1 MDFIRNG
8 MCVKDVNTDKIAK
21 KMDGSRKHVVATHFK
36 LRCLGKKEKVE
47 RLSFRESYYYYFYTN
62 PS

>member
-1 MDFIRNG
+1 